1 MKTSTTLRNG
11 SITME
16 RVTTAAPDWKKEG
29 IMYTDLLPAS
39 FFSWLLNLLALLTL
53 PIASAHDI
61 VPGSLKDQAIALING
76 TVHPV
81 SSETI
86 QNGSVL
92 LQDGKIVAVGDK
104 FDLPEAAQVIDL
116 QGKHVYPG
124 LISSLSSLGLVEI
137 NAVRATRDLAEPGKL
152 NPNARAEAAVNPD
165 SELIPVTRANGV
177 LVAHVSP
184 MTSGGGLIA
193 GSTAAMYL
201 DGWTYEDMTVAA
213 PVGISMSWPQTPRD
227 PAFNLNRRIV
237 HDPQKGEENYSEQID
252 ALEDAFR
259 SARSYLKAKLAE
271 PINVDLRWEALDPVL
286 EKKIPVLVKA
296 NSVREI
302 RDAVAWANR
311 ENIHIVITGGRDAW
325 RATETLKEKEVSVV
339 LGPIQALP
347 RRRWEPYDSA
357 FTNAAKLSEAGV
369 EFAIA
374 YGGGGP
380 VSSNE
385 RNLPYEAGKAV
396 AHGLSQEEALK
407 AITLYP
413 ARILGIDD
421 RLGSIE
427 EGKDATLIVT
437 TGDPL
442 DIRTNVEMAFI
453 QGRSVDLS
461 SRHTQLYEKYK
472 KKYEQ
477 MR

>member
-1 MKTSTTLRNG
+1 
-11 SITME
+11 
-16 RVTTAAPDWKKEG
+16 
-29 IMYTDLLPAS
+29 MYINRLPTS
-39 FFSWLLNLLALLTL
+39 FFSWLLNLLALLAL
-53 PIASAHDI
+53 PMAYGHDM
-61 VPGSLKDQAIALING
+61 VPGSPEEQTVALING
-76 TVHPV
+76 TIHPV
-81 SSETI
+81 SDETI
-86 QNGSVL
+86 QNGSL
-92 LQDGKIVAVGDK
+92 LLKDGKIVAVGGK
-104 FDLPEAAQVIDL
+104 LDLPEAIQVIDL
-116 QGKHVYPG
+116 EGRHVYPG

-137 NAVRATRDLAEPGKL
+137 NAVRATRDLAETGKL
-152 NPNARAEAAVNPD
+152 NPNARAESAVNPD

-184 MTSGGGLIA
+184 MTSRGGLIA

-213 PVGISMSWPQTPRD
+213 PVGISISWPGAPRD
-227 PAFNLNRRIV
+227 PAFNLNRNV
-237 HDPQKGEENYSEQID
+237 VNDPKKAEESYSEQID

-259 SARSYLKAKLAE
+259 SARSYLKAKAVE
-271 PINVDLRWEALDPVL
+271 PIDVDLRWEALDPVL
-286 EKKIPVLVKA
+286 GKEIPILARA
-296 NSVREI
+296 NSAREI

-311 ENIHIVITGGRDAW
+311 EDIHIIITGGRDAW
-325 RATETLKEKEVSVV
+325 RVAETLKEEEVSVI

-347 RRRWEPYDSA
+347 RRRWEPYDTA
-357 FTNAAKLSEAGV
+357 FTNAAKLSAAGV
-369 EFAIA
+369 DFAIA